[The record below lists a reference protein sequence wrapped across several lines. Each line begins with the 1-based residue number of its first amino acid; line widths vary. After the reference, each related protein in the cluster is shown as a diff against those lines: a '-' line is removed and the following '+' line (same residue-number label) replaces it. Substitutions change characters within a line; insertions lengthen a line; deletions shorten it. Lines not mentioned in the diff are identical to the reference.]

1 MYVFTVIYSMC
12 FNCSGLLHYA
22 GLFILLSLCNY
33 ICLSNEK
40 DQSLGAIYVRE
51 HWHSR
56 LQFDWSARSRGHVFS
71 WDRPLDNETRAYSRR
86 LADSVD
92 RSSV

>member
-12 FNCSGLLHYA
+12 VNCSGLLHYA
-22 GLFILLSLCNY
+22 GLFILLSLCSY
-33 ICLSNEK
+33 ICFSNEK
-40 DQSLGAIYVRE
+40 
-51 HWHSR
+51 
-56 LQFDWSARSRGHVFS
+56 ARSRGHVFS
-71 WDRPLDNETRAYSRR
+71 WDRPLDSETRAYARR